1 MATLSDIYNKVKLG
15 EDLADK
21 GMATTAEYV
30 ANRPDLISSTSLD
43 GLEQAVGATT
53 STNYNPVESGV
64 SAASSFIRAAG
75 GLPGLDQVAN
85 PIADSLDNLHT
96 QGYQA
101 TQLSRQAKSDS
112 FDEKNNAKYVSD
124 LSNGRSVATA
134 SLAKLGREAVSY
146 FSNSNAMDMVD
157 DTAKAAGFLAGSYV
171 LGGVIGKGIKGAYTG
186 IASAR
191 LATTAEAKMAQYDSA
206 IKLAESTRAQ
216 ALERLG
222 QANISN
228 TERET
233 LAQQVAELD
242 NTIKTASQ
250 ELNESIKSANLA
262 RNDLAAEEMRQAQYG
277 DTFMGRSYEGAD
289 IPATQ
294 SVLDARVATAKDT
307 VQNAVDDVVTN
318 KHLLEQAQQ
327 EQGLIKDYLK
337 ADNKLNSFKILI
349 VELEILCSSKY
360 ALTY

>member
-53 STNYNPVESGV
+53 STNYTPVESGI

-206 IKLAESTRAQ
+206 IKLAE
-216 ALERLG
+216 
-222 QANISN
+222 
-228 TERET
+228 
-233 LAQQVAELD
+233 
-242 NTIKTASQ
+242 
-250 ELNESIKSANLA
+250 
-262 RNDLAAEEMRQAQYG
+262 
-277 DTFMGRSYEGAD
+277 
-289 IPATQ
+289 
-294 SVLDARVATAKDT
+294 
-307 VQNAVDDVVTN
+307 
-318 KHLLEQAQQ
+318 
-327 EQGLIKDYLK
+327 
-337 ADNKLNSFKILI
+337 
-349 VELEILCSSKY
+349 
-360 ALTY
+360 